1 MKFSKLSYKKKR
13 NILIIL
19 IILTGLVA
27 SILKIEYDIVGALP
41 TILLYAPCG
50 TFMGLLVKLGNSRY
64 QNVPVQQYVD
74 IKSASY
80 SDSEG
85 SNSEYVVH
93 NNDVSAIE
101 DRDSSAKRTRPFLK
115 NSFIIILSVALLISI
130 SGNIVLWLNIR
141 ENHNKISQL
150 NEELEDADGLYHE
163 MFLDYADYIAKAEFM
178 DQNIVFVLEGYGD
191 YYYTYDAM
199 MQITDSSTFY
209 FWAYNVE
216 QARNLGY
223 SPFPLNANA

>member
-1 MKFSKLSYKKKR
+1 
-13 NILIIL
+13 
-19 IILTGLVA
+19 
-27 SILKIEYDIVGALP
+27 
-41 TILLYAPCG
+41 
-50 TFMGLLVKLGNSRY
+50 
-64 QNVPVQQYVD
+64 
-74 IKSASY
+74 
-80 SDSEG
+80 
-85 SNSEYVVH
+85 
-93 NNDVSAIE
+93 
-101 DRDSSAKRTRPFLK
+101 
-115 NSFIIILSVALLISI
+115 
-130 SGNIVLWLNIR
+130 
-141 ENHNKISQL
+141 
-150 NEELEDADGLYHE
+150 

>member
-1 MKFSKLSYKKKR
+1 MKFSKLSYKKRR
-13 NILIIL
+13 NLLIVLIIITWL
-19 IILTGLVA
+19 PATLLEIQYGSLGA
-27 SILKIEYDIVGALP
+27 FLKV
-41 TILLYAPCG
+41 LLYAPCF
-50 TFMGLLVKLGNSRY
+50 TFIGLLVKLGNSRY
-64 QNVPVQQYVD
+64 ENVPVSQYVD
-74 IKSASY
+74 IKSSSY
-80 SDSEG
+80 TDSQDSDLG
-85 SNSEYVVH
+85 YAVHRDDFGNSTG
-93 NNDVSAIE
+93 D
-101 DRDSSAKRTRPFLK
+101 DSSTKRTRPFLK
-115 NSFIIILSVALLISI
+115 NAFIIILSVTLLISI
-130 SGNIVLWLNIR
+130 SGNIILWLDVR
-141 ENHNKISQL
+141 ESHNTINQL
-150 NEELEDADGLYHE
+150 EADLENADGLYHE